1 MMEELEHGSDSTDL
15 SCPEV
20 ADAVTENAAL
30 ENWNSAFGEVEEQT
44 DARKAADY
52 ARSLGFEKAGDYIA
66 RHYDGGEFSP
76 EEPIPVTTRNMK
88 LEGTVSE
95 NGIPFERRTAKLTEG
110 LSVEGVFPV
119 FDSRHHVE
127 LGEKANDMT
136 LYQQFSACRQDFQDH
151 MFDSPEKLEGLTLGD
166 MERMDNPQ
174 GFAPEGWT
182 WQHNPE
188 TGSFDLVSSADHAAG
203 HTGGNAFWGI
213 YDCNEE
219 QKNSDSFQVN
229 SPPSSGQ

>member
-1 MMEELEHGSDSTDL
+1 MDMGSDGDMG
-15 SCPEV
+15 EAV
-20 ADAVTENAAL
+20 GMDIADTASESWDA
-30 ENWNSAFGEVEEQT
+30 AFGELEEQT

-52 ARSLGFEKAGDYIA
+52 ASSLGYEKLGDYIS

-76 EEPIPVTTRNMK
+76 EEPIRVSTRNMK
-88 LEGTVSE
+88 LEGTCSE
-95 NGIPFERRTAKLTEG
+95 SGVPFERRTAQLTEG

-119 FDSRHHVE
+119 FESRHHVE
-127 LGEKANDMT
+127 LGERANDMT
-136 LYQQFSACRQDFQDH
+136 IYQQFSACREDFQDH

-174 GFAPEGWT
+174 GFAPEGYT

-188 TGSFDLVSSADHAAG
+188 TGSFDLVPTGDHGVA

-213 YDCNEE
+213 AKTQTAE
-219 QKNSDSFQVN
+219 QLQQQKQN
-229 SPPSSGQ
+229 SPPPERKAVS